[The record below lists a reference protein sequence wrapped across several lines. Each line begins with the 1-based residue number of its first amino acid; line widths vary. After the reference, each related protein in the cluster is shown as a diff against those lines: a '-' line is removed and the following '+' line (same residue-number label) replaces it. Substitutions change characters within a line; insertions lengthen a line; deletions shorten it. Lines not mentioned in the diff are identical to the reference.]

1 LIKLETYKERRQRNL
16 TDLTNYNF
24 DNLWDT
30 TGQLFQVIKEIA
42 DALSELG
49 AVKTRDPHPMGTEKL
64 AINGKGLEFV
74 LRPFRLVFMG
84 APVDESPYYSI
95 NVNGCFGCSYEI
107 DRGQT
112 TQVFIDSLARLIDR
126 LRDEVFVTEQP
137 QFLALEFLTK
147 ARVEHIKRPTAE
159 TYRLM
164 KLLKKHYLEELDRW
178 ETKRKEHNRK
188 KKDAYEKL
196 CRLKN
201 MLPHSINQVRALKGR
216 IFERPGRYYGGYI
229 PLPSGEVEEVF
240 HEATPYL
247 VASRLMAKVS

>member
-1 LIKLETYKERRQRNL
+1 LIRLETYKERRQRNV

-30 TGQLFQVIKEIA
+30 TGQLFKVIKEIA

-64 AINGKGLEFV
+64 TINDKGLEFV
-74 LRPFRLVFMG
+74 LRHFRLVYMG
-84 APVDESPYYSI
+84 VHVEDSPYYCI
-95 NVNGCFGCSYEI
+95 NINGCSGCSYEI

-112 TQVFIDSLARLIDR
+112 TQAFIDSLARTIDR
-126 LRDEVFVTEQP
+126 LRDEVFITEQP
-137 QFLALEFLTK
+137 QFLVLDFLTK
-147 ARVEHIKRPTAE
+147 AHVQHIKRPTAE

-164 KLLKKHYLEELDRW
+164 KLLKKHYLEELDKW
-178 ETKRKEHNRK
+178 ETKRKEHNRRK
-188 KKDAYEKL
+188 REGYEKL

-201 MLPHSINQVRALKGR
+201 MLPHSINQVRALNGR
-216 IFERPGRYYGGYI
+216 IFEKPGRFFGGYI
-229 PLPSGEVEEVF
+229 PLPDGKVEEVF

-247 VASRLMAKVS
+247 AASRLLDKVS